1 MIIKKI
7 AIDNFGKLSDF
18 VVNFDDALNL
28 ICAPN
33 ESGKTTLMSFVKFA
47 FYGTKLKKKKD
58 ELAFKEKYMPW
69 NGMPMSGSIE
79 FEYMGKTYSLY
90 RSEGM
95 KNGSKTYSVRE
106 TLTGD
111 ACPIAESPGK
121 FFFGVDEASFSDSCF
136 VQTIVPE
143 GKDSDTLFSLS
154 DFGTD
159 EKLYSKAKE
168 YLEEKIRVMT
178 SAKRKESELSL
189 VLLQKNKVTSELVQ
203 AQADIEKHVK
213 GEVQSEKLRKQLN
226 ILESEIDD
234 FRFQK
239 EMIEIGNE
247 YVRYKKLKEYV
258 NSEIENIERLK
269 EKIYRNHKHE
279 ISQDVYNPK
288 NGFSF
293 SKTFS
298 WIIALSIL
306 ILTLVIFALHFNGSF
321 SLATALIS
329 TFVCVGV
336 ASVILFAKNRKSST
350 FESVSD
356 LSFEEEINFQILQ
369 SQERIARTEKEI
381 HEMENGN
388 SFEEYETMSENFDI
402 NCFTNE
408 EINDIIYIKGK
419 EKEKLLTQIARL
431 DALTEAVVPLKQKV
445 DEFRSE
451 LKFLEEKECE
461 IHAKVKTCK
470 IALEILDEAFSNLKS
485 NFVPRLSASAFNIFS
500 AVAKNDSVALF
511 TDENFNTSVKIKN
524 EFKDSRFLSTA
535 TRDLLY
541 LSLRIALCNT
551 VTKSEKIPMFFDD
564 VFASFDDVR
573 CNDMLHVMKNL
584 SSERQIIMCSCQ
596 NRERLFFES
605 ANDVN
610 IIKM

>member
-1 MIIKKI
+1 M
-7 AIDNFGKLSDF
+7 SD
-18 VVNFDDALNL
+18 
-28 ICAPN
+28 
-33 ESGKTTLMSFVKFA
+33 
-47 FYGTKLKKKKD
+47 
-58 ELAFKEKYMPW
+58 
-69 NGMPMSGSIE
+69 
-79 FEYMGKTYSLY
+79 
-90 RSEGM
+90 
-95 KNGSKTYSVRE
+95 
-106 TLTGD
+106 
-111 ACPIAESPGK
+111 
-121 FFFGVDEASFSDSCF
+121 
-136 VQTIVPE
+136 
-143 GKDSDTLFSLS
+143 
-154 DFGTD
+154 
-159 EKLYSKAKE
+159 
-168 YLEEKIRVMT
+168 
-178 SAKRKESELSL
+178 
-189 VLLQKNKVTSELVQ
+189 
-203 AQADIEKHVK
+203 
-213 GEVQSEKLRKQLN
+213 
-226 ILESEIDD
+226 
-234 FRFQK
+234 
-239 EMIEIGNE
+239 
-247 YVRYKKLKEYV
+247 
-258 NSEIENIERLK
+258 
-269 EKIYRNHKHE
+269 
-279 ISQDVYNPK
+279 
-288 NGFSF
+288 
-293 SKTFS
+293 
-298 WIIALSIL
+298 
-306 ILTLVIFALHFNGSF
+306 
-321 SLATALIS
+321 
-329 TFVCVGV
+329 
-336 ASVILFAKNRKSST
+336 
-350 FESVSD
+350 
-356 LSFEEEINFQILQ
+356 
-369 SQERIARTEKEI
+369 
-381 HEMENGN
+381 
-388 SFEEYETMSENFDI
+388 NFDI

-573 CNDMLHVMKNL
+573 CNDMLLVMKNL